1 MQQLAHTAVTM
12 NRTLASWLVVIKIA
26 QDWKFSAWEVP
37 NTHEWKRFVKPSELD
52 SIMRVNGLVMHEI
65 KGIGAGNSPPV
76 IWEAIRQ
83 RAKGEI
89 TRYEMASR
97 FGFEKTDKADVAY
110 MGFAIK
116 Q

>member
-1 MQQLAHTAVTM
+1 M
-12 NRTLASWLVVIKIA
+12 VIKIA
-26 QDWKFSAWEVP
+26 QDWKCSAWQVP
-37 NTHEWKRFVKPSELD
+37 YTHEWKRFVKPSELG
-52 SIMRVNGLVMHEI
+52 SIMKVNGLVMHEI

-83 RAKGEI
+83 RAKGKI

-97 FGFEKTDKADVAY
+97 FGFEKSNKVAVAY